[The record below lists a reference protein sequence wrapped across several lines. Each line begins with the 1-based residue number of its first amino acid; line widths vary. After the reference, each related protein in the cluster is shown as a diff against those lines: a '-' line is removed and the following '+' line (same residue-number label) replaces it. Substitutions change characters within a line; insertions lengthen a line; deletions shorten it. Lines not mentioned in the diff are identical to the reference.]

1 MKKSSQKA
9 VASKSSLN
17 QSLILTLSCSL
28 ISSFFL
34 LSCSGSY
41 TKAVDQASQSITDSL
56 GCANVQSKVFD
67 AFYSMIDQDQLI
79 PQAADLKLGKPK
91 LARWCSV
98 NWLDGGKA
106 GQAAGAGHH
115 WHGARP

>member
-79 PQAADLKLGKPK
+79 PQAADLKLALDKK
-91 LARWCSV
+91 IDQLSSHENNLLKQK
-98 NWLDGGKA
+98 NWPGLS
-106 GQAAGAGHH
+106 H
-115 WHGARP
+115 